1 MFNDRI
7 TINKD
12 IHFGQPCIK
21 NTRIPV
27 YCILELVQAG
37 IIFEEI
43 VANYYPDITIEDIK
57 ACVRYAL
64 DIVKTEEVHLVE
76 R

>member
-1 MFNDRI
+1 M
-7 TINKD
+7 
-12 IHFGQPCIK
+12 
-21 NTRIPV
+21 
-27 YCILELVQAG
+27 QAG